1 MKKNNYHT
9 LNQKYSISQLRACQE
24 YLTLIYADADLKDSM
39 QKCVQYLLDSIDV
52 KKAEGVFLDYLG
64 WLVGTA
70 RGFFDTGAY
79 FKINSPDVNTE
90 KYIWFSQPES
100 DFIVPTGSLED
111 RDFRARI
118 LAKSACNTSKCT
130 REENINII
138 KNMTF
143 ADKVIIKN
151 VAPLELDITIIG
163 ANLFVSQ
170 NLKSDIESVLG
181 EGVGIRTLKVES
193 VNGNN

>member
-100 DFIVPTGSLED
+100 DFIAPTGSLED

-170 NLKSDIESVLG
+170 NLKSDIESILG

>member
-24 YLTLIYADADLKDSM
+24 YLTLIYADADLKDGM

-52 KKAEGVFLDYLG
+52 KKAEGVFLDYFG

-100 DFIVPTGSLED
+100 DFIAPTGSLED

-151 VAPLELDITIIG
+151 VAPLELDITIRG

-193 VNGNN
+193 ANGNN